1 MWIITAPNLID
12 MPHERGY
19 NRANLTQGIL
29 YVVATPIGNLN
40 DLTRRARRS
49 LAEADAIVCEERRA
63 GSTLL
68 ARLQIDKPLWELN
81 EHSTAADTDA
91 LCERLRAGET
101 LALISDHGTP
111 LIQDPGAAL
120 VNAALRAQIRVVPI
134 PGPSAILA
142 ALVASGISA
151 ARFRF
156 VGLLPPKRAERARAL
171 AELRAAR
178 ETLIFID
185 APYRLNVLLD
195 ALQEACGA
203 ERRACVATNLTLPD
217 ENFARGALRDLRE
230 HFTAHPF
237 KGEFVIVLEGNNAK
251 M

>member
-1 MWIITAPNLID
+1 

-19 NRANLTQGIL
+19 NRAELEAGIL
-29 YVVATPIGNLN
+29 YVVATPIGNLD
-40 DLTRRARRS
+40 DLTRRARRT
-49 LAEADAIVCEERRA
+49 LDEVDAVVCEERRA
-63 GSTLL
+63 GATLL
-68 ARLQIDKPLWELN
+68 ARLQLDKPLWEFN
-81 EHSTAADTDA
+81 EHSTAADAEA

-111 LIQDPGAAL
+111 LVQDPGALL

-134 PGPSAILA
+134 PGASAILA

-156 VGLLPPKRAERARAL
+156 VGLPPPKRADRARAL

-185 APYRLNVLLD
+185 APYRLNALLD
-195 ALQEACGA
+195 ALREAFGA
-203 ERRACVATNLTLPD
+203 ERRACVACNLTMPD
-217 ENFARGALRDLRE
+217 ENFARGALSAIIE
-230 HFTAHPF
+230 YFKHHPF
-237 KGEFVIVLEGNNAK
+237 KGEFVVVVEGNSRQANK
-251 M
+251 LSGKQVDK